1 MSGAQ
6 ASLGGRRC
14 HYTCERFLTWIF
26 PVLHILLRFNLDV
39 NMCLDT
45 YSEQGKDGFTMELMK
60 LNLQGPHSDPG
71 PFQGPCTFTRSFDF
85 IKLETVTI
93 VVD

>member
-1 MSGAQ
+1 
-6 ASLGGRRC
+6 
-14 HYTCERFLTWIF
+14 
-26 PVLHILLRFNLDV
+26 
-39 NMCLDT
+39 MCLDT

-71 PFQGPCTFTRSFDF
+71 PFQGPCTFTRSFAF